1 MTSQQQGGAG
11 GTRKS
16 WAGTVTAAAL
26 ITAASAPGQTA
37 GLSPFTDPLID
48 QLGISRTDIS
58 LSYLV
63 GTLAGALALPFIG
76 RALDRWGARLVITAA
91 ALVFSSA
98 LLAMSFVSEIL
109 GLTAGFVFLRMAGQ
123 GALTL
128 AATTAVVKAVTYRRG
143 LAVGITAAVGS
154 AGISLTP
161 VLVERLISAGGVQLA
176 WRLEAVAVLVII
188 LPMVLLLPR
197 HRPVAVHKNPAPQD
211 HAPAAGHDGEH
222 GNGHVRERLWSGKQA
237 ARTPIFWAIAAALA
251 ATGMLSTAL
260 AFHQV
265 SILTAQGLSTTE
277 AAANF
282 IPQTVTGILAT
293 IILGAVSHRLD
304 PRLALAGS
312 MGLLAAAL
320 LFLPLITGTL
330 PGIFYGLLLGGA
342 GGAVRAVEPI
352 ALAHYFGTA
361 SIGGIRGV
369 ISAINVGSTALGP
382 ILFSLGR
389 DASGGYV
396 MPSLL
401 ASAIPL
407 GVAVFALLCPAPG
420 STGGILRR
428 STPAK
433 V

>member
-1 MTSQQQGGAG
+1 M
-11 GTRKS
+11 
-16 WAGTVTAAAL
+16 

-48 QLGISRTDIS
+48 QLGVSRTDIS
-58 LSYLV
+58 FSYLV

-76 RALDRWGARLVITAA
+76 RALDQWGARLVITAA
-91 ALVFSSA
+91 ALVFSGT
-98 LLAMSFVSEIL
+98 LLAMSFVTEIL

-128 AATTAVVKAVTYRRG
+128 AATTAVVKAVTKRRG

-161 VLVERLISAGGVQLA
+161 VLVERLISAGGLQQA
-176 WRLEAVAVLVII
+176 WRLEAAAVLLVI

-197 HRPVAVHKNPAPQD
+197 HRPPTVPAKDPAHPD
-211 HAPAAGHDGEH
+211 PAGATAPAAGRADGRAH
-222 GNGHVRERLWSGKQA
+222 ERLWSGKQA
-237 ARTPIFWAIAAALA
+237 ARTPVFWAIAAALA

-265 SILTAQGLSTTE
+265 SILTARGLTSTE

-320 LFLPLITGTL
+320 LFLPLVTGTL
-330 PGIFYGLLLGGA
+330 SGIFYGLLLGAA

-396 MPSLL
+396 MPALF
-401 ASAIPL
+401 AAVIPL

-428 STPAK
+428 RAPAK

>member
-1 MTSQQQGGAG
+1 MTGREAVGAG
-11 GTRKS
+11 PGRKS

-37 GLSPFTDPLID
+37 GLSPFTDPLIQ
-48 QLGISRTDIS
+48 QLGVSRTDIS
-58 LSYLV
+58 FSYLV

-76 RALDRWGARLVITAA
+76 RALDRWGARMVITAA
-91 ALVFSSA
+91 ALVFSGT
-98 LLAMSFVSEIL
+98 LLTMSFVADIL

-128 AATTAVVKAVTYRRG
+128 AATTAVVKAVTHRRG
-143 LAVGITAAVGS
+143 LAVGITAAAGS

-188 LPMVLLLPR
+188 LPMVFLLPR
-197 HRPVAVHKNPAPQD
+197 HLPGAAHPV
-211 HAPAAGHDGEH
+211 PAAATAGAAESGGGHMS
-222 GNGHVRERLWSGKQA
+222 GHAHERTWSGKQA

-293 IILGAVSHRLD
+293 MVLGAASHRLD

-320 LFLPLITGTL
+320 LFLPLVTGAVS
-330 PGIFYGLLLGGA
+330 GIVYGLLLGGA

-352 ALAHYFGTA
+352 ALAHYFGTV

-369 ISAINVGSTALGP
+369 ISSINVGSTALGP

-389 DASGGYV
+389 DATAGYTV
-396 MPSLL
+396 PSLL
-401 ASAIPL
+401 AAALPV
-407 GVAVFALLCPAPG
+407 GVGVFALLCPAPG

-428 STPAK
+428 TRPVS
-433 V
+433 VN

>member
-1 MTSQQQGGAG
+1 MSSRQGVAG
-11 GTRKS
+11 RTS
-16 WAGTVTAAAL
+16 WAGTVTGAAL

-37 GLSPFTDPLID
+37 GLSPFTDPLIT
-48 QLGISRTDIS
+48 QLEVSRTDIS
-58 LSYLV
+58 FSYLV

-91 ALVFSSA
+91 ALVFSGT
-98 LLAMSFVSEIL
+98 LLAMSFVTGVL

-128 AATTAVVKAVTYRRG
+128 AATTAVVKAVTKRRG

-161 VLVERLISAGGVQLA
+161 VLVERLISAGGLQQA
-176 WRLEAVAVLVII
+176 WRLEAAGVLLVI

-197 HRPVAVHKNPAPQD
+197 HRSATPAPGP
-211 HAPAAGHDGEH
+211 PAREDSAATAQH
-222 GNGHVRERLWSGKQA
+222 GVGDPGGHVPERLWSGKQA
-237 ARTPIFWAIAAALA
+237 ARTPIFWAIAAALT

-265 SILTAQGLSTTE
+265 SILTARGLTSTG

-282 IPQTVTGILAT
+282 IPQTVTGILTT

-320 LFLPLITGTL
+320 LFLPLVNGTL
-330 PGIFYGLLLGGA
+330 TGIFYGLLLGAA

-352 ALAHYFGTA
+352 ALANYFGTA

-369 ISAINVGSTALGP
+369 ITAINVGSTALGP

-389 DASGGYV
+389 DVSGGYV
-396 MPSLL
+396 FPALL
-401 ASAIPL
+401 AAVIPL

-420 STGGILRR
+420 STGGVLRR
-428 STPAK
+428 STRTSA
-433 V
+433 

>member
-1 MTSQQQGGAG
+1 MTGQEAVGAG
-11 GTRKS
+11 PGRKS

-37 GLSPFTDPLID
+37 GLSPFTDPLIR
-48 QLGISRTDIS
+48 QLGVSRTDVS
-58 LSYLV
+58 FSYLV
-63 GTLAGALALPFIG
+63 GTLAGAVALPFIG
-76 RALDRWGARLVITAA
+76 RALDRWGARMVVTAA
-91 ALVFSSA
+91 ALVFSGT
-98 LLAMSFVSEIL
+98 LLAMSFVADIF

-128 AATTAVVKAVTYRRG
+128 AATTAVVKSVTHRRG
-143 LAVGITAAVGS
+143 LAVGITAAAGS

-188 LPMVLLLPR
+188 LPMVFLLPR
-197 HRPVAVHKNPAPQD
+197 HRPASAHPV
-211 HAPAAGHDGEH
+211 PAAATADAAVSGGHMS
-222 GNGHVRERLWSGKQA
+222 GHAHERLWSGKQA

-265 SILTAQGLSTTE
+265 SILTAQGLTTTE

-293 IILGAVSHRLD
+293 MILGAASHRLD

-320 LFLPLITGTL
+320 LFLPLVTGAVS
-330 PGIFYGLLLGGA
+330 GIVYGLLLGGA

-352 ALAHYFGTA
+352 ALAHYFGTV

-369 ISAINVGSTALGP
+369 ISSINVGSTALGP

-389 DASGGYV
+389 DATAGYTV
-396 MPSLL
+396 PSLL
-401 ASAIPL
+401 AAAVPL
-407 GVAVFALLCPAPG
+407 GVGVFALLCPAPG

-428 STPAK
+428 PRAVS
-433 V
+433 VD

>member
-1 MTSQQQGGAG
+1 MGRT
-11 GTRKS
+11 S

-37 GLSPFTDPLID
+37 GLSPFTDPLIR
-48 QLGISRTDIS
+48 QLGVSRTDIS
-58 LSYLV
+58 FSYLI

-91 ALVFSSA
+91 ALVFSGT
-98 LLAMSFVSEIL
+98 LLAMSFVTEIV
-109 GLTAGFVFLRMAGQ
+109 GLSAGFVFLRMAGQ

-128 AATTAVVKAVTYRRG
+128 AATTAVVKAVTRRRG

-161 VLVERLISAGGVQLA
+161 VLIERVISAGSVQLA
-176 WRLEAVAVLVII
+176 WRLEAAAVLLII

-197 HRPVAVHKNPAPQD
+197 HRPPVTQPVPLARRD
-211 HAPAAGHDGEH
+211 FGPAAVAPGHEPVKH
-222 GNGHVRERLWSGKQA
+222 SQPVEQLWSGKQA

-265 SILTAQGLSTTE
+265 SILTAQGLSSTQ

-293 IILGAVSHRLD
+293 IILGAVAHRLD
-304 PRLALAGS
+304 PRIALAGS
-312 MGLLAAAL
+312 MVLLAAAL
-320 LFLPLITGTL
+320 LFLPVVSGTVS
-330 PGIFYGLLLGGA
+330 GIIYGLLLGGA

-382 ILFSLGR
+382 ILFSLGK
-389 DASGGYV
+389 DTSGGYTV
-396 MPSLL
+396 PSIL
-401 ASAIPL
+401 AAIIPVA
-407 GVAVFALLCPAPG
+407 VAVFALLCPAPG
-420 STGGILRR
+420 GSGGILRR
-428 STPAK
+428 NGRVSAN
-433 V
+433 

>member
-1 MTSQQQGGAG
+1 MRQPAAVVAG
-11 GTRKS
+11 PGRKS
-16 WAGTVTAAAL
+16 WAGLVTAAAL

-37 GLSPFTDPLID
+37 GLSPFTDPLIR
-48 QLGISRTDIS
+48 QLGVSRTDIS
-58 LSYLV
+58 FSYLV

-76 RALDRWGARLVITAA
+76 RALDRWGARVVITAA
-91 ALVFSSA
+91 ALVFSGT
-98 LLAMSFVSEIL
+98 LLAMSFVTEII

-128 AATTAVVKAVTYRRG
+128 AATTAVVKAVTHRRG
-143 LAVGITAAVGS
+143 LAVGITAAAGS

-161 VLVERLISAGGVQLA
+161 VLVERLISSGGVQLA
-176 WRLEAVAVLVII
+176 WRLEAMAVLAII
-188 LPMVLLLPR
+188 LPMVFLLPR
-197 HRPVAVHKNPAPQD
+197 HRLAPVSRQESARSPGSAGD
-211 HAPAAGHDGEH
+211 HSAG
-222 GNGHVRERLWSGKQA
+222 GHAHERLWSGKQA

-293 IILGAVSHRLD
+293 LALGAASRRLD

-320 LFLPLITGTL
+320 LFLPLVGGTVS
-330 PGIFYGLLLGGA
+330 GIIYGLLLGGA

-352 ALAHYFGTA
+352 ALAHYFGTL

-389 DASGGYV
+389 DTSGGYV
-396 MPSLL
+396 VPSLL
-401 ASAIPL
+401 AAAIPL

-420 STGGILRR
+420 SSGGILQQRR
-428 STPAK
+428 SRGA
-433 V
+433 

>member
-1 MTSQQQGGAG
+1 M
-11 GTRKS
+11 
-16 WAGTVTAAAL
+16 
-26 ITAASAPGQTA
+26 
-37 GLSPFTDPLID
+37 
-48 QLGISRTDIS
+48 SRTDIS
-58 LSYLV
+58 FSYLL

-76 RALDRWGARLVITAA
+76 RALDRWGARMVITAA
-91 ALVFSSA
+91 ALVFSGT
-98 LLAMSFVSEIL
+98 LLAMSFVSEIV

-128 AATTAVVKAVTYRRG
+128 AATTAVVKAVTHRRG
-143 LAVGITAAVGS
+143 LAVGITAAAGS

-161 VLVERLISAGGVQLA
+161 VLVERLISTGGVQLA
-176 WRLEAVAVLVII
+176 WRLEAAAVLVII
-188 LPMVLLLPR
+188 LPMVFLLPR
-197 HRPVAVHKNPAPQD
+197 HRAAPAPGQESSRSSGSTGD
-211 HAPAAGHDGEH
+211 HSPDGHAH
-222 GNGHVRERLWSGKQA
+222 ERLWSGKQA

-293 IILGAVSHRLD
+293 LALGAASRRLD

-320 LFLPLITGTL
+320 LFLPLVTGTVS
-330 PGIFYGLLLGGA
+330 GIIYGLLLGGA

-352 ALAHYFGTA
+352 ALAHYFGTL

-382 ILFSLGR
+382 ILFSLGK
-389 DASGGYV
+389 DTSGGYTV
-396 MPSLL
+396 PSLL
-401 ASAIPL
+401 AAAIPL

-420 STGGILRR
+420 STGGILQRR
-428 STPAK
+428 SANG
-433 V
+433 